1 MDDEAVID
9 ASVAF
14 KLIVYEEHT
23 REAALLMLALARV
36 HVRVIAPPLFPFE
49 ITNGLHQRV
58 RDGNL
63 TPATANGLL
72 RILDTFRIDLATS
85 DDLRRR
91 ALEIADLLGQG
102 SSYDSHYL
110 ALAEVRE
117 CDFWTA
123 DRRFFSATQRV
134 VYEFADRVRWLGDLD
149 PDADFSPDP

>member
-23 REAALLMLALARV
+23 REAALLMLALARA

-72 RILDTFRIDLATS
+72 RILDTFRIELATS

-134 VYEFADRVRWLGDLD
+134 VYEFADRVRWLGDFD
-149 PDADFSPDP
+149 PDADFSPGA

>member
-14 KLIVYEEHT
+14 KLIIHEEYT
-23 REAALLMLALARV
+23 REAAMLMLALARAR
-36 HVRVIAPPLFPFE
+36 VRMIAPPLFPFE
-49 ITNGLHQRV
+49 ITNGLHRRV

-72 RILDTFRIDLATS
+72 RILDTFGIELNAS
-85 DDLRRR
+85 SDLRQR

-123 DRRFFSATQRV
+123 DHRFFSATQRMA
-134 VYEFADRVRWLGDLD
+134 YEFADRVRWLGDFD
-149 PDADFSPDP
+149 PDADFSPGA